1 MNKNIE
7 QYVLQFGSVCRGHQ
21 SEESLSYPYGDL
33 SSSDWAAATTIV
45 KYAHFDYVEA
55 FKLYLS
61 AAVELFSPDA
71 EYTVSAIASA
81 LPTSVVALDL
91 QTESLCL
98 RIEFNLVCDCGF
110 GLRLLA
116 CSEDAKVS
124 DYSVIVDGE
133 RAKQLIESILDV
145 AGLPRDTDDQ
155 ITRAQVALII
165 AYVVCTAASV
175 DSVEDYRKDVLD
187 YLDVADPED
196 DYLVWDDREYED
208 GTTFAQTL
216 AWAQYISASRAPKG
230 INKHAYMKDV
240 QTLVEAADALFDL
253 NTAIQDVAAESERLR
268 KYIKKFFHDKKRA
281 IPINDLYIGEPYYG
295 AKYEDLV
302 NNADIDDSHWA
313 VEDWAF
319 AVLELINAI
328 EETRNARSQNGA

>member
-21 SEESLSYPYGDL
+21 TEESLSYPQDVL
-33 SSSDWAAATTIV
+33 SSPDWASALTIV
-45 KYAHFDYVEA
+45 KYSHFDYVEV
-55 FKLYLS
+55 FKLYVG
-61 AAVELFSPDA
+61 AAIELFSPDA
-71 EYTVSAIASA
+71 EYTVSEITSA
-81 LPTSVVALDL
+81 LPTSVVTLYL

-116 CSEDAKVS
+116 RSDDADVS
-124 DYSVIVDGE
+124 DFSVIVEGE
-133 RAKQLIESILDV
+133 HAKQLIESILDV

-165 AYVVCTAASV
+165 AYVVCAAASV
-175 DSVEDYRKDVLD
+175 DSVEDYRKDILD
-187 YLDVADPED
+187 CLDIDDLED

-208 GTTFAQTL
+208 GTTFAETL

-230 INKHAYMKDV
+230 INKHAYMQDV
-240 QTLVEAADALFDL
+240 QTLVEAADALFDV
-253 NTAIQDVAAESERLR
+253 NTTIPDVSTESERLR

-295 AKYEDLV
+295 AKYEDLIA
-302 NNADIDDSHWA
+302 NANIDDSHWH

-319 AVLELINAI
+319 AVLELITAI
-328 EETRNARSQNGA
+328 EETRNARSQNGV